1 MGLGRLDQDL
11 AFRPHGMARDVLGV
25 DVDTA
30 NVEVGV
36 AESTGVVVDVGRAVR
51 RAARRAVDATGPV
64 TACECVRM
72 FPCSEGEWDS
82 QKVKLMMMFSGPKN

>member
-1 MGLGRLDQDL
+1 MPSVHADSVSNCQ
-11 AFRPHGMARDVLGV
+11 HILGV
-25 DVDTA
+25 DVNTTD
-30 NVEVGV
+30 VPVRVG
-36 AESTGVVVDVGRAVR
+36 ECTRVVVDVGGAVG
-51 RAARRAVDATGPV
+51 RAARGTVGATGPV